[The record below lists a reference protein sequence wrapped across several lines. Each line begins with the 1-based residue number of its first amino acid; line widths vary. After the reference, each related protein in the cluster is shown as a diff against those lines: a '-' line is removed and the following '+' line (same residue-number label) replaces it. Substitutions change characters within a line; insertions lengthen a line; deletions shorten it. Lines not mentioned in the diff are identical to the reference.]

1 MGKHAGVLSRQALAR
16 AKCAA
21 SRCLLHPDD
30 QPQLSRVHFHFEPI
44 AEITTDVFSQ
54 GGVERVPPISQRFR
68 SALQN
73 DDASS
78 RDIFLS
84 ALRAILIFTLISIFN

>member
-1 MGKHAGVLSRQALAR
+1 LNA
-16 AKCAA
+16 
-21 SRCLLHPDD
+21 HP
-30 QPQLSRVHFHFEPI
+30 LFH
-44 AEITTDVFSQ
+44 
-54 GGVERVPPISQRFR
+54 GGFR